1 MNRKNDL
8 FEELNID
15 KEQNDFCS
23 PLDIDIRAVKQNVN
37 AKLDSAYTER
47 KSYTMKSKKNIS
59 YSNSGNPCFRHNC
72 FCRKRNCINLV

>member
-37 AKLDSAYTER
+37 AKLDSAYLFGNR
-47 KSYTMKSKKNIS
+47 KTNFI
-59 YSNSGNPCFRHNC
+59 GTGG
-72 FCRKRNCINLV
+72 